1 MKRYYLTTA
10 AICLLVLLSFSFV
23 FDFWD
28 QTPVV
33 DGIKVGFIYENDEST
48 PYTYNFYLAQEALQ
62 KEYGERVQILSKSN
76 VREAETEEPLREL
89 ADRGCRIIFVNS
101 YSEQVAQVARDY
113 PAVQFCQV
121 SFRPVP
127 EENTPDN
134 YHTFKG
140 KIYQGRYISGLT
152 AGMKLREMINQGVIQ
167 PKDAVVGYIGSIST
181 EEVVSGFT
189 AFLMGVRSVC
199 PEATMRVRYT
209 GTWSSFAREKE
220 CARALI
226 DEGCVI
232 ISQHTDTIGPALAC
246 EEAYAANKKKVYH
259 VGYNQSMID
268 IAPYSSLISTRINW
282 TPYITGAVGALLASK
297 PIERYVDASAY
308 GRDMSAGFEKNWVEM
323 LELNKPIAAEGT
335 EARIAQTI
343 EAFRKNQIDV
353 FKGNYLGVNPD
364 HPEDTFDLNQGY
376 TENKNSSSPSFYY
389 ILKDVIIVE

>member
-1 MKRYYLTTA
+1 MRMKRYYITTA
-10 AICLLVLLSFSFV
+10 VICLLVLLTFSFV

-33 DGIKVGFIYENDEST
+33 DELKVGFIYENDEST
-48 PYTYNFYLAQEALQ
+48 PYTYNFFLAQEALQ
-62 KEYGERVQILSKSN
+62 KEYGERVQVLYKSN
-76 VREAETEEPLREL
+76 VRDTETEEPLREL

-101 YSEQVAQVARDY
+101 YCEQVEKIAREY

-127 EENTPDN
+127 AENTPEN

-140 KIYQGRYISGLT
+140 KIYQGRYISGIV
-152 AGMKLREMINQGVIQ
+152 AGMKLLEMIDQGVIR
-167 PKDAVVGYIGSIST
+167 PDEALVGYIGAFST

-189 AFLMGVRSVC
+189 SFLLGVRSVC

-209 GTWSSFAREKE
+209 GTWSSFVAEKN
-220 CARALI
+220 CAKALI

-232 ISQHTDTIGPALAC
+232 ISQHTDTIGPAMAC
-246 EEAYAANKKKVYH
+246 EEALSQKKVYH
-259 VGYNQSMID
+259 LGYNQSTID

-282 TPYITGAVGALLASK
+282 TPYITGAVGAVLASK
-297 PIERYVDASAY
+297 PIEKYVDAAAH

-364 HPEDTFDLNQGY
+364 RPTDTIDLNQGF
-376 TENKNSSSPSFYY
+376 TENKDSSSPSFYY

>member
-1 MKRYYLTTA
+1 MKRYYITTA
-10 AICLLVLLSFSFV
+10 VICLLVLLTFSFV
-23 FDFWD
+23 LDFWD
-28 QTPVV
+28 RAPAV
-33 DGIKVGFIYENDEST
+33 DELKVGFIYESDEST
-48 PYTYNFYLAQEALQ
+48 PYTYNFYQAQEALE
-62 KEYGERVQILSKSN
+62 KEYGKRVQILSKSN

-101 YSEQVAQVARDY
+101 YSEQVEQVAREY

-121 SFRPVP
+121 SFRAASA
-127 EENTPDN
+127 ENTPEN

-140 KIYQGRYISGLT
+140 KIYQGRYVSGLV
-152 AGMKLREMINQGVIQ
+152 AGMKLREMIEQGVIQ
-167 PKDAVVGYIGSIST
+167 PKEALVGYIGANST

-189 AFLMGVRSVC
+189 AFLLGVRSVC

-209 GTWSSFAREKE
+209 GTWSSFAVEKS
-220 CARALI
+220 CAKALI

-232 ISQHTDTIGPALAC
+232 IAQHTDTIGPAMAC
-246 EEAYAANKKKVYH
+246 EEALGTKKVYH

-282 TPYITGAVGALLASK
+282 TPYITGAVGAVLASK
-297 PIERYVDASAY
+297 PIERYVDAAAC
-308 GRDMSAGFEKNWVEM
+308 GRDMTAGFEKNWVEM

-353 FKGNYLGVNPD
+353 FKGDYRGVNPD
-364 HPEDTFDLNQGY
+364 HPADTIDLNQGFA
-376 TENKNSSSPSFYY
+376 ENKDSSSPSFYY
-389 ILKDVIIVE
+389 ILQDIITIE